1 MATTN
6 TTTNYGLSQ
15 YVGSDVTSYL
25 TNYNSDMTKID
36 AQMKRNADSAATA
49 NDNATIAVS
58 TATTAASDAS
68 TALSTANTASSTAA
82 TAQTAAQDAQTA
94 AGAAQTDA
102 AAALRASAS
111 NSIGNLAPA
120 YDPTLTYN
128 VGDLVT
134 YVDAD
139 NSGKLYK
146 CIVAIATP
154 EAFNINKW
162 DDVTT
167 SEAYISKSEYQR
179 EINFDGVKTVS
190 EVITELVTTIASDI
204 PFLFNSFRN
213 GKIIEMGIESDTNKF
228 CCILDSFSFD
238 GTNFN
243 INATRSD
250 INFYNQDTTIE
261 TITAKNTGTFGF
273 FRKLTITN
281 AGVISFTD
289 LSSSVE
295 PATNKLVIRVL

>member
-6 TTTNYGLSQ
+6 STANYELSQ

-58 TATTAASDAS
+58 TATSAASDAS
-68 TALSTANTASSTAA
+68 TALSTANTASSTASS
-82 TAQTAAQDAQTA
+82 AQTAAQEAQTA

-102 AAALRASAS
+102 ANALRASAS
-111 NSIGNLAPA
+111 NSIENLAPA

-134 YVDAD
+134 YIDEN

-146 CIVAIATP
+146 CIVAVTTP

-167 SEAYISKSEYQR
+167 SEVYAPHKKIVAELTTDGIMTWFDVYKNLISQ
-179 EINFDGVKTVS
+179 
-190 EVITELVTTIASDI
+190 L
-204 PFLFNSFRN
+204 
-213 GKIIEMGIESDTNKF
+213 
-228 CCILDSFSFD
+228 
-238 GTNFN
+238 
-243 INATRSD
+243 D
-250 INFYNQDTTIE
+250 INSDLTSAEIYYAENNKQHSLMRFATCGVNSIVFSSISPSTNLIQMTTLEYNFTTEEVKQSNGRINSDN
-261 TITAKNTGTFGF
+261 TVTFTAATT
-273 FRKLTITN
+273 
-281 AGVISFTD
+281 
-289 LSSSVE
+289 SSSA
-295 PATNKLVIRVL
+295 PAGMHYYLRQ

>member
-6 TTTNYGLSQ
+6 STPNYELSQ

-68 TALSTANTASSTAA
+68 TALSTANTASSTAG
-82 TAQTAAQDAQTA
+82 AAQITAEAAQTA

-102 AAALRASAS
+102 ANALRASAA
-111 NSIGNLAPA
+111 NSIENLAPA

-134 YVDAD
+134 YVDEN

-146 CIVAIATP
+146 CIVAIGTP
-154 EAFNINKW
+154 EAFNVNKW

-167 SEAYISKSEYQR
+167 SEAFEK
-179 EINFDGVKTVS
+179 NK
-190 EVITELVTTIASDI
+190 ELVASHITSASDTWKEAFDALI
-204 PFLFNSFRN
+204 SQFTPDVSKTYSLIVESNSFSEHNINRTVYNN
-213 GKIIEMGIESDTNKF
+213 GNIEFSTVGISSNG
-228 CCILDSFSFD
+228 SFSLQRKFLSPNASQSLSTAFNTS
-238 GTNFN
+238 GTM
-243 INATRSD
+243 
-250 INFYNQDTTIE
+250 
-261 TITAKNTGTFGF
+261 TITDNSNTAIGSV
-273 FRKLTITN
+273 LTLKI
-281 AGVISFTD
+281 FT
-289 LSSSVE
+289 
-295 PATNKLVIRVL
+295 I

>member
-6 TTTNYGLSQ
+6 STTNYELSQ

-58 TATTAASDAS
+58 TATSAASDAS
-68 TALSTANTASSTAA
+68 TALSTANTASSTAGA
-82 TAQTAAQDAQTA
+82 AQTAAEAAQTA

-111 NSIGNLAPA
+111 NTIGNLAPA
-120 YDPTLTYN
+120 YDPTLTYA

-134 YVDAD
+134 YVDPET
-139 NSGKLYK
+139 NQGKLYK
-146 CIVAIATP
+146 NIVPITTP

-167 SEAYISKSEYQR
+167 SEVFVDKAILVSSHNVVSGETYKDALDSLISGVTIDPDSEYYLVR
-179 EINFDGVKTVS
+179 IDSTSN
-190 EVITELVTTIASDI
+190 VI
-204 PFLFNSFRN
+204 
-213 GKIIEMGIESDTNKF
+213 KYIEQLRD
-228 CCILDSFSFD
+228 
-238 GTNFN
+238 
-243 INATRSD
+243 ATRIYFNRIYTAGSG
-250 INFYNQDTTIE
+250 IAVIYGVSIAFPNRGAVSAFTETTMSSANGVVQSTE
-261 TITAKNTGTFGF
+261 TNNVVDSNIVKYELY
-273 FRKLTITN
+273 RSK
-281 AGVISFTD
+281 
-289 LSSSVE
+289 
-295 PATNKLVIRVL
+295 R